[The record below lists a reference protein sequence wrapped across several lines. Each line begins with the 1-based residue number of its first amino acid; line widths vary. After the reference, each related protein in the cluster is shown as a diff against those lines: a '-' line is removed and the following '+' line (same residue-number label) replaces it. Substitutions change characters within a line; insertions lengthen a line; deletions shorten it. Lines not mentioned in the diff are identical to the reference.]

1 MVFVCSCLQK
11 NLQLDFCSCLSLF
24 INREEGKKE
33 GQLIIF
39 FDFQRGKKLLQKL
52 SSSFLFLLLLEKDDQ
67 NCGCLV
73 AVSLWLQVGKKG
85 FCLLTEGIIITA
97 TMWETMLG
105 KGFKV
110 SKW

>member
-1 MVFVCSCLQK
+1 MSTKKSSTGF
-11 NLQLDFCSCLSLF
+11 LQLLF
-24 INREEGKKE
+24 FVHQQGRGKNE
-33 GQLIIF
+33 GQLIVF
-39 FDFQRGKKLLQKL
+39 SQRKETFAKALELLL
-52 SSSFLFLLLLEKDDQ
+52 LLLLLEKHDQ

-73 AVSLWLQVGKKG
+73 AVSLSLQVGKKG